1 MDGAK
6 SSPPAGQ
13 TSSNRVV
20 KVNRTTVAARYNCI
34 KVLRGL
40 ETALLKD
47 PEANLGDLLSSAY
60 PQQLKSFKEG
70 GGKDQCIKLSLA
82 LQTRP

>member
-6 SSPPAGQ
+6 SSAPAGQ

-20 KVNRTTVAARYNCI
+20 KVNRKTVAARYNI

-47 PEANLGDLLSSAY
+47 PEANLSDLLSSAY

-70 GGKDQCIKLSLA
+70 GGKDQGIKLSLA
-82 LQTRP
+82 SQTRP